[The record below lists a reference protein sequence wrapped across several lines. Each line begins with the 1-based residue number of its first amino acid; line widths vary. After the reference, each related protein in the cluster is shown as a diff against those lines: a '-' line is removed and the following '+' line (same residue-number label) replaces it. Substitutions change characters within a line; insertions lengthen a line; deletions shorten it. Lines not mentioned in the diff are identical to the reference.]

1 MIATQPTEPTLT
13 DVIEKIDSLSTRVD
27 TLSTRVDNLSTRVDH
42 LATDVE
48 KFNDRFSNY
57 QQATQW
63 VVQLLAFTLIA
74 SATITVII
82 TSVLRR

>member
-1 MIATQPTEPTLT
+1 MIATPSTEPTLT
-13 DVIEKIDSLSTRVD
+13 DVIEKLDGLS
-27 TLSTRVDNLSTRVDH
+27 SRVDNLSSRVDN

-63 VVQLLAFTLIA
+63 VVQLAFTLIA

>member
-1 MIATQPTEPTLT
+1 MIDTPSTEPTLT
-13 DVIEKIDSLSTRVD
+13 DVIEKLDSLSTRVD
-27 TLSTRVDNLSTRVDH
+27 HLSTRVDN

-63 VVQLLAFTLIA
+63 VVQLAFTLIA
-74 SATITVII
+74 SATITVIV

>member
-1 MIATQPTEPTLT
+1 MIAIPSTEPTLT
-13 DVIEKIDSLSTRVD
+13 DVIEKLDGLS
-27 TLSTRVDNLSTRVDH
+27 SRVDNLSSRVDN

-63 VVQLLAFTLIA
+63 VVQLAFTLIA

-82 TSVLRR
+82 ISVLRR

>member
-1 MIATQPTEPTLT
+1 MIATPPTEPTLT
-13 DVIEKIDSLSTRVD
+13 DVIEKLDG
-27 TLSTRVDNLSTRVDH
+27 LSTRVDNLSSRVDH

-63 VVQLLAFTLIA
+63 VVQLAFTLIA
-74 SATITVII
+74 SATITVIV

>member
-1 MIATQPTEPTLT
+1 MITTPPTEPTLT
-13 DVIEKIDSLSTRVD
+13 DVIEKLDSLSTRVD
-27 TLSTRVDNLSTRVDH
+27 N

-63 VVQLLAFTLIA
+63 VVQLAFTLIA

>member
-1 MIATQPTEPTLT
+1 MITTPPTEPTLT
-13 DVIEKIDSLSTRVD
+13 DVIEKLDGLSTRVD
-27 TLSTRVDNLSTRVDH
+27 TLSTRVDNLSTRVDN

-63 VVQLLAFTLIA
+63 VVQLAFTLIA
-74 SATITVII
+74 SATITVIV